1 MARTFPLAGLL
12 GLRRLEEN
20 QAAAALSE
28 ANSRTGSI
36 RARRGTALRD
46 LDGSPSSVA
55 GTDALRM
62 AAFARASSRSM
73 LSDLAALSAL
83 AEADTAQARED
94 FQAARAR
101 TVGLEKLEEK
111 HTAAV
116 MAEDLRAEQIVL
128 DEIASASWQRQKGP
142 ITP

>member
-1 MARTFPLAGLL
+1 LL

-28 ANSRTGSI
+28 ANGRTGAI
-36 RARRGTALRD
+36 RARRSMALRD

-55 GTDALRM
+55 GPDALRM

-73 LSDLAALSAL
+73 LSDLAALSAI
-83 AEADTAQARED
+83 AEADTATAQED

-111 HTAAV
+111 HTATV
-116 MAEDLRAEQIVL
+116 VAEDLRTEQIAL

-142 ITP
+142 II

>member
-1 MARTFPLAGLL
+1 MARTFALAGLL

-28 ANSRTGSI
+28 ANGRTGAI
-36 RARRGTALRD
+36 RARKGIALRD

-55 GTDALRM
+55 DADMLRL
-62 AAFARASSRSM
+62 AAFARASARSM

-83 AEADTAQARED
+83 AEADTAQAQED
-94 FQAARAR
+94 LQAARAR
-101 TVGLEKLEEK
+101 TIGLEKLEEK
-111 HTAAV
+111 HIAAV
-116 MAEDLRAEQIVL
+116 VAMDLRTEQIVL

-142 ITP
+142 IT

>member
-1 MARTFPLAGLL
+1 
-12 GLRRLEEN
+12 
-20 QAAAALSE
+20 
-28 ANSRTGSI
+28 
-36 RARRGTALRD
+36 
-46 LDGSPSSVA
+46 
-55 GTDALRM
+55 M